1 MIKHGILLIFDEVI
15 TGWGRTGSKF
25 GAHEFGVTPDIMTM
39 AKATTNGV
47 VPMGFVACHDD
58 IYDAVM
64 DASPT
69 GAVELFHGYTYS
81 GIPVAVAAAL
91 AVQDIFEKDDIFND
105 AEIIVKVKEPQKVEV
120 EMIRENQIV
129 YTYLHLAA
137 AKELT
142 EGLIKS
148 KSINIAYETVTD
160 DNGRLPLLAPMS
172 AVAGRMSVQAG
183 AHCLE
188 KNQKGR
194 GLLLGG
200 APGVSGGKVV
210 ILGGGVVGENAAVIA
225 TGMQAEVH
233 IVDKSEARLKQLVE
247 MFGDKIIPE
256 QSDKIDLNKLVSEAD
271 LLVGGVLIPGAEAPK
286 LVTKDMIKSMKRG
299 SVIVDVAIDQGGCV
313 ETSKPTTHGDPT
325 YIVDDVVHYCVANMP
340 GGVPRTSTLALN
352 NATLPFLVKLANNGY
367 QKALGE
373 DKNLLAGL
381 NAHKGHVTY
390 KAVAAVFGHDYVAPE
405 EAIKI

>member
-1 MIKHGILLIFDEVI
+1 MRIGVPKEIKPQENRIGLTPESVKTLVSEGHEVLVENNGGFEAGFENDQYI
-15 TGWGRTGSKF
+15 KA
-25 GAHEFGVTPDIMTM
+25 GAKIVQ
-39 AKATTNGV
+39 KAN
-47 VPMGFVACHDD
+47 
-58 IYDAVM
+58 
-64 DASPT
+64 
-69 GAVELFHGYTYS
+69 
-81 GIPVAVAAAL
+81 
-91 AVQDIFEKDDIFND
+91 DIFND

-120 EMIRENQIV
+120 DMIKENQIV

-137 AKELT
+137 AKDLT

-160 DNGRLPLLAPMS
+160 DRGRLPLLAPMS

-200 APGVSGGKVV
+200 APGVTGGTVV

-225 TGMQAEVH
+225 TGMQAKVH
-233 IVDKSEARLKQLVE
+233 IVDKSEARLDQLVK

-256 QSDKIDLNKLVSEAD
+256 QSDKIDLKHLISDAD
-271 LLVGGVLIPGAEAPK
+271 LVVGGVLIPGAEAPK
-286 LVTKDMIKSMKRG
+286 LVTKDMLKLMKRG

-352 NATLPFLVKLANNGY
+352 KATLPFLVKLANKGY

-373 DKNLLAGL
+373 DKNFLAGL
-381 NAHKGHVTY
+381 NIHKGHVTY
-390 KAVAAVFGHDYVAPE
+390 KAVADVFGHEYLDPR
-405 EAIKI
+405 EAIKN